1 MKTVI
6 RSYVSSDKFAYRED
20 TNTSLLG
27 LIKSQHVW
35 LKSLDTGE
43 ADCVTVF
50 AFDFSNIR
58 PSIRLITS
66 FYLTSERNCPS
77 IPTLLI
83 GLLISYLVGN
93 KE

>member
-6 RSYVSSDKFAYRED
+6 RSYVSPDKFSYGEG
-20 TNTSLLG
+20 TNTSLLA

-58 PSIRLITS
+58 PSTQLITA
-66 FYLTSERNCPS
+66 F
-77 IPTLLI
+77 
-83 GLLISYLVGN
+83 
-93 KE
+93 

>member
-6 RSYVSSDKFAYRED
+6 RSYVSSDKFAYREG
-20 TNTSLLG
+20 TNTSLLA

-50 AFDFSNIR
+50 ACDFPNIR
-58 PSIRLITS
+58 PSIQLITS
-66 FYLTSERNCPS
+66 FYLTS
-77 IPTLLI
+77 
-83 GLLISYLVGN
+83 
-93 KE
+93 

>member
-50 AFDFSNIR
+50 AFDFSTIR
-58 PSIRLITS
+58 PSIQLITS
-66 FYLTSERNCPS
+66 FYLTS
-77 IPTLLI
+77 
-83 GLLISYLVGN
+83 
-93 KE
+93 